1 MLPRGHRHL
10 HVGGRDYWYHAGAF
24 YGRYDRGYRVV
35 VAPIGA
41 VVHILP
47 IGYEAIWFRGE
58 RIFYYDGV
66 FYEANRYGPGYRVI
80 PAPYGIEVPYL
91 PVGYSEIWR
100 DGRRYYHSHGVH
112 YRPVRRS
119 GVTFFLSVRL

>member
-1 MLPRGHRHL
+1 M
-10 HVGGRDYWYHAGAF
+10 
-24 YGRYDRGYRVV
+24 V

-41 VVHILP
+41 VIRVLP
-47 IGYEAIWFRGE
+47 PGYEAIWFRGE

-66 FYEANRYGPGYRVI
+66 FYRANRYGSGYRVI
-80 PAPYGIEVPYL
+80 RAPYGIEVPYL
-91 PVGYSEIWR
+91 PAGFSEVWH
-100 DGRRYYHSHGVH
+100 GGSRYYHARGVH